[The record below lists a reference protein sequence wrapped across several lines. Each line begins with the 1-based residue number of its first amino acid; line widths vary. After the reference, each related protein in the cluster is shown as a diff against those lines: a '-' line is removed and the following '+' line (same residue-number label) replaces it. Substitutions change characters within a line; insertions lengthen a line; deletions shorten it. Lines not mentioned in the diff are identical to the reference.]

1 MKGVEVYV
9 WQTEDGSYRCGALIG
24 TNRMKTNEE
33 IQALFDNG
41 ATIEEMRTILEL
53 CEVEKDHISVIP
65 VSNPLESDR
74 YQIDIDEI
82 SKYREI
88 FWGE

>member
-9 WQTEDGSYRCGALIG
+9 WQIEDGSYRCGALIG
-24 TNRMKTNEE
+24 TNRMKSNEE

-41 ATIEEMRTILEL
+41 APIEEMRTILEL
-53 CEVEKDHISVIP
+53 SEVAKDHISVMP
-65 VSNPLESDR
+65 VSDPLKNDW

-82 SKYREI
+82 PKYQEI